1 MFYPIKGGSSIT
13 VGEGFKC
20 YLPPLPEDKSQII
33 NWGLPKEEQVWQRE
47 PIPKWYLERSL
58 EEEFKQ
64 AEDIKLVLAG
74 KKKSIFID
82 PMCER
87 YRRRDFYRRR
97 WGVYVMI
104 NGEPVYLTNHHF
116 YYLQWCKFDHKENDG
131 YPFFYEF
138 SRDNFYIRQW
148 CEENPWSM
156 GYMFIGPRATGKSN
170 EELACIANRATMF
183 HNHRAALQS
192 KHFENDAKGVLI
204 QAKMVP
210 LFNALPKF
218 QKPEYAHGTNT
229 QSELVFR
236 RRSISGKQ
244 TAGLEFSPDVELLS
258 TIFAAP
264 PGEKA
269 LDTETLSDLFED
281 EIGKCILPDT
291 LVITSTGRIKKA
303 KEISIGEKLM
313 GPDST
318 PRRIIQIT
326 SGIDKAYKIIPKKSG
341 WDDWGCVS
349 GHKLALKWCWKDRP
363 LKFNGNTYH
372 KDDTVIMTIDSF
384 LKLNKTHQKHLM
396 LFKTPIEYNSKG
408 TLIHPYLMGLWLGD
422 GDSTGMTITAIE
434 NEIIDSLYDFGKVT
448 ARPLNNRSPRFHIEG
463 FHHLLKIYNVKK
475 NKHIPLDYLV
485 NSRHNRLLLLAGIID
500 TDGHAV
506 INGNRMNCEI
516 TQKNKRLALDIK
528 RLATELGFNCSFESK
543 IATMN
548 RDDGSVYSCEVY
560 RMILFGDLWT
570 IPTRVK
576 RKQFPEIRQHH
587 KNRKNPL
594 RSGFK
599 IESIGESDYVG
610 FVLDGDKLHLLGDC
624 QVTHNTNP
632 KEIADVYI
640 RHEVNL
646 KCVFRNNRKIGV
658 LRKTSTVEEMNEGG
672 DECFK
677 LWKDSDPKIIDGNGF
692 TTSKIHRHLIS
703 ALDTDTSLVDY
714 IDATGK
720 NYGPP
725 CDKYGRV
732 NREIANIKIQN
743 DFDAVKHDL
752 KKLSGRMRK
761 SPRNASEAFIRDQ
774 SKSIFNIM
782 LITNRLEKIRNGMSQ
797 KPYVK
802 GNLYWLK
809 ERFGPVWWERD
820 DHAGRFN
827 FSWFP
832 DEFKAGFD
840 AHLEPGTSNKILN
853 NVWKEWGYN
862 KKGEAQQLITPGN
875 FKLFRIATDP
885 IKYTRTKDPR
895 ASKAAIHAFR
905 MYDHLV
911 DGGKK
916 SRKDWET
923 ANFFVEYCNRP
934 DDPAQYV
941 EDLAMLCIFLGTKVL
956 PERNIPYVNDFFE
969 QNGLQKL
976 LFYQAEAIEGIGL
989 DVQTSS
995 EDAGYATTPEVT
1007 NYLTTRLIPYIN
1019 QDIDRCP
1026 FDDTIEDWGN
1036 FDPLNPTKSHLTFSS
1051 GLALVHSEKI
1061 IREDGPPEAKLSDWF
1076 DTFENDGVNGRF
1088 AEIETD

>member
-1 MFYPIKGGSSIT
+1 MFFPIRNGTQII
-13 VGEGFKC
+13 VGEHGERFPC
-20 YLPPLPEDKSQII
+20 WIPPLPEDKSEII
-33 NWGLPKEEQVWQRE
+33 NWGLPKEEQYWKRE

-58 EEEFKQ
+58 EEEYKQ
-64 AEDIKLVLAG
+64 AEDMKLVLSG

-82 PMCER
+82 TMCER
-87 YRRRDFYRRR
+87 YRRRDYYRRKY
-97 WGVYVMI
+97 GVFVMI

-116 YYLQWCKFDHKENDG
+116 YYLQWCKFDHKENEG
-131 YPFFYEF
+131 YPYYYEF
-138 SRDNFYIRQW
+138 SRTNFYIRQW
-148 CEENPWSM
+148 SEENPWSM

-170 EELACIANRATMF
+170 EELACIANRATML

-236 RRSISGKQ
+236 RRSITGKQ
-244 TAGLEFSPDVELLS
+244 TTGLDFSPDVELTS

-281 EIGKCILPDT
+281 EIGKCN
-291 LVITSTGRIKKA
+291 
-303 KEISIGEKLM
+303 
-313 GPDST
+313 
-318 PRRIIQIT
+318 PREVA
-326 SGIDKAYKIIPKKSG
+326 D
-341 WDDWGCVS
+341 
-349 GHKLALKWCWKDRP
+349 
-363 LKFNGNTYH
+363 
-372 KDDTVIMTIDSF
+372 
-384 LKLNKTHQKHLM
+384 
-396 LFKTPIEYNSKG
+396 
-408 TLIHPYLMGLWLGD
+408 
-422 GDSTGMTITAIE
+422 
-434 NEIIDSLYDFGKVT
+434 
-448 ARPLNNRSPRFHIEG
+448 
-463 FHHLLKIYNVKK
+463 IYV
-475 NKHIPLDYLV
+475 
-485 NSRHNRLLLLAGIID
+485 
-500 TDGHAV
+500 
-506 INGNRMNCEI
+506 
-516 TQKNKRLALDIK
+516 
-528 RLATELGFNCSFESK
+528 
-543 IATMN
+543 
-548 RDDGSVYSCEVY
+548 
-560 RMILFGDLWT
+560 
-570 IPTRVK
+570 
-576 RKQFPEIRQHH
+576 
-587 KNRKNPL
+587 
-594 RSGFK
+594 
-599 IESIGESDYVG
+599 
-610 FVLDGDKLHLLGDC
+610 
-624 QVTHNTNP
+624 
-632 KEIADVYI
+632 

-646 KCVFRNNRKIGV
+646 KCTFRNNRKIGV
-658 LRKTSTVEEMNEGG
+658 LRKTSTVEEMDEGG

-714 IDATGK
+714 IDAKGK

-732 NREIANIKIQN
+732 NKEIANIKIQN

-761 SPRNASEAFIRDQ
+761 SPRNPSEAFIKDQ

-782 LITNRLEKIRNGMSQ
+782 LITNRLEHIRNGMAR

-809 ERFGPVWWERD
+809 EKYGPVWWERD

-827 FSWFP
+827 FAWFP
-832 DEFKAGFD
+832 DEFSAGY
-840 AHLEPGTSNKILN
+840 EKNQMPGETGRILN
-853 NVWKEWGYN
+853 NVTKEWGYN
-862 KKGEAQQLITPGN
+862 MKGEAQELITPGN
-875 FKLFRIATDP
+875 MKLFRIATDP
-885 IKYTRTKDPR
+885 IKYTKTKDPR

-911 DGGKK
+911 DGGKR
-916 SRKDWET
+916 SRKEWET
-923 ANFFVEYCNRP
+923 HNFFVEYCNRP

-956 PERNIPYVNDFFE
+956 PERNIPYVNESFE
-969 QNGLQKL
+969 QNGLQRL
-976 LFYQAEAIEGIGL
+976 LFYQSEAVEDIGL
-989 DVQTSS
+989 TVQTTS

-1051 GLALVHSEKI
+1051 GLALVHSEKVI
-1061 IREDGPPEAKLSDWF
+1061 KEDAPIESRINEWF
-1076 DTFENDGVNGRF
+1076 ESYDNSGQNGTF
-1088 AEIETD
+1088 AQTITD